1 MSHVSRRVMA
11 ARRRAESGVADF
23 GTLNAQAAEDIAVM
37 QEFLSN
43 RDRIMSSLFGR
54 SLRRNPTRDELLR
67 QIMLQFAQGNRRR
80 IAFYVRACSFQATA
94 PSVRSELDLLVHT
107 DLVELMDEPSDRR
120 ATLVAPTTKLVSF
133 YNEQMPRLRNEVLH
147 LLDAAPSIHSAD
159 HC

>member
-1 MSHVSRRVMA
+1 MSHVSRRVVA
-11 ARRRAESGVADF
+11 APKRVESGIADF
-23 GTLNAQAAEDIAVM
+23 GTLDAQAAQDIALM

-43 RDRIMSSLFGR
+43 RDRVMAGLFGK

-67 QIMLQFAQGNRRR
+67 QIMLQFAQGHRRR

-107 DLVELMDEPSDRR
+107 DLVELLDEPSDRR
-120 ATLVAPTTKLVSF
+120 ATLVAATTKLVSF
-133 YNEQMPRLRNEVLH
+133 YNDQMPRLRREVLR
-147 LLDAAPSIHSAD
+147 LVNAAPVIHAVD